1 MSFPVMPFLLLAATA
16 HAAAPLD
23 PSDDFSPMLLAF
35 SLLGLLV
42 LLVLVGIGIFLAA
55 LAVAMLAIL
64 VSLGILSTAVLVG
77 LARGRWSSGVRMI
90 LYQGLALRGP
100 PGGMRDLV
108 AGHPGSALIGGP
120 TADPHR
126 GISFRTRRGVARGIP
141 ARSDDGVPSATVGAA
156 RSHTDSSCLRAARV
170 RLVLFLGG

>member
-42 LLVLVGIGIFLAA
+42 LLVLVGIWIFLAA

-64 VSLGILSTAVLVG
+64 VSLGILSSAVLVG

-90 LYQGLALRGP
+90 LYQGLALMGL
-100 PGGMRDLV
+100 PGGIGIWWLVTRFLHSSAGPLQILIGGSLSGLV
-108 AGHPGSALIGGP
+108 AGLLVAFLLDRMMVFLQRRLAPRNLTP
-120 TADPHR
+120 TQ
-126 GISFRTRRGVARGIP
+126 
-141 ARSDDGVPSATVGAA
+141 AA
-156 RSHTDSSCLRAARV
+156 
-170 RLVLFLGG
+170 